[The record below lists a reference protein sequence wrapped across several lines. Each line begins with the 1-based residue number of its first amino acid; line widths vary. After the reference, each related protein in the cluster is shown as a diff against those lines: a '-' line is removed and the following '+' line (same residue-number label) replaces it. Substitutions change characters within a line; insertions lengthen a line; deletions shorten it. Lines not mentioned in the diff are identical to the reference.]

1 MGPRPVP
8 PPVDLLESGDGSR
21 FIIIII
27 IIIFF
32 IFFGPA
38 ATKIGWE
45 KLTGV
50 RQPYDTGCT
59 E

>member
-8 PPVDLLESGDGSR
+8 PPVDLLESDDGSR
-21 FIIIII
+21 FIIII
-27 IIIFF
+27 FF
-32 IFFGPA
+32 FFGPA
-38 ATKIGWE
+38 ATKIGWD